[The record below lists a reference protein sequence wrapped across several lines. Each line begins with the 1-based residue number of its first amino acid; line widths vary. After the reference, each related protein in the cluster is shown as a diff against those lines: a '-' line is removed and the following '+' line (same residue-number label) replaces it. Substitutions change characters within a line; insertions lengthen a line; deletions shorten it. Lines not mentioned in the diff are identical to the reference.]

1 MTVTEFPEPI
11 IWVFSCR
18 PPILYHVHSFEKYW
32 VPLRGFPGG
41 SVVRSPPAKSGDT
54 RDTGLIPVSARSL
67 GRGNGNSLQYSCLE
81 NPMDRGTW
89 QATVHESD
97 MTEQLHTLGILE
109 QVGFTKAQNNHRV
122 VVVVESLSRVWLCHD
137 PTDYSPW
144 GSSVH
149 RFSQARMLEWV
160 TISFPR
166 GSSWPSDQTCVSC
179 IGRWILNHWATRKV
193 LSCFLDSTHMW
204 NYTVF
209 VFLWLI
215 SLSIILSR
223 SIHGVTNA
231 RFLFLWLN
239 NIL

>member
-1 MTVTEFPEPI
+1 MLFKDTDSQLDI
-11 IWVFSCR
+11 RKWL
-18 PPILYHVHSFEKYW
+18 ILWNSG
-32 VPLRGFPGG
+32 RGFPGG
-41 SVVRSPPAKSGDT
+41 SYGKESACSVGDYSSIPGLGRSPGE
-54 RDTGLIPVSARSL
+54 
-67 GRGNGNSLQYSCLE
+67 GNGNPLQYSCLE

-137 PTDYSPW
+137 LTDYSPW

-166 GSSWPSDQTCVSC
+166 GSSWPWDQTCVSC
-179 IGRWILNHWATRKV
+179 IDRFFTTGPPGYMDTYLSKLCFKSKV
-193 LSCFLDSTHMW
+193 FTDFMED
-204 NYTVF
+204 YVMI
-209 VFLWLI
+209 V
-215 SLSIILSR
+215 
-223 SIHGVTNA
+223 
-231 RFLFLWLN
+231 
-239 NIL
+239 